1 MGLVLILLMLAL
13 GVIFIVRRKS
23 PKAKEPFL
31 YRRPNE
37 SKRSANLRT
46 RIESFYNSLRNS
58 VKTGFSNYTCFKG
71 RTSRSEFW
79 WWMLFSVSVSILTS
93 FIALLSIIGSLVL
106 LVPNMTMAVRRL
118 HDTNHSGWWYAWVL
132 IPSVAF
138 LACVWS
144 GYFNS
149 GSGLGLLYIPILIGD
164 IVIIVWWCK
173 PGDEGDN
180 KYGSNPL
187 ASTSTVPTRQLFI
200 NDEAVEDQETNSA
213 GEAEEAPRYIKI
225 D

>member
-1 MGLVLILLMLAL
+1 MIVAL
-13 GVIFIVRRKS
+13 GIIFLVAKKS
-23 PKAKEPFL
+23 QKAKEPFI
-31 YRRPNE
+31 YRRASDDKASSNAKTKPD
-37 SKRSANLRT
+37 SSMT
-46 RIESFYNSLRNS
+46 SFRDS
-58 VKTGFSNYTCFKG
+58 VKAGFTKFACFSG
-71 RTSRSEFW
+71 RTSRPEFW

-144 GYFNS
+144 GYFTS